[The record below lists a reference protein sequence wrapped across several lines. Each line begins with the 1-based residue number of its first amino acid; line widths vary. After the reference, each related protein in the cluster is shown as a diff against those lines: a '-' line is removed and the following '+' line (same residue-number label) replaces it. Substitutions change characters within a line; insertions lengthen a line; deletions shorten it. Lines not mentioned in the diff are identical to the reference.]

1 MTFVMDTPAVNK
13 QGVTISNDAD
23 ADLSN
28 STPLVYS
35 VIMDMDSMPSMFSGP
50 LTQFYQN
57 LNDAFIKIFNQR
69 YEMGQALQGAAMAS
83 ELQDLRTANSFK
95 GPTSQGGI
103 LPGGP
108 S

>member
-1 MTFVMDTPAVNK
+1 MTFAMDTKAVNQ
-13 QGVTISNDAD
+13 QGVTISNDAG

-35 VIMDMDSMPSMFSGP
+35 VIMDMYSMPSMFTGP

-57 LNDAFIKIFNQR
+57 LNDAFIKVFNQR
-69 YEMGQALQGAAMAS
+69 YEMGQALQGVAMAS
-83 ELQDLRTANSFK
+83 ELQDLQTANSFK
-95 GPTSQGGI
+95 FQY
-103 LPGGP
+103 PGADRKN

>member
-1 MTFVMDTPAVNK
+1 MSFIMDTAAVNK
-13 QGVTISNDAD
+13 QGVTIANDANN
-23 ADLSN
+23 DLSS

-35 VIMDMDSMPSMFSGP
+35 VIIDMDSMPSMFTGP

-69 YEMGQALQGAAMAS
+69 YEMGQALQGAALAS
-83 ELQDLRTANSFK
+83 ELNDLQIASSFK
-95 GPTSQGGI
+95 GPSSQGGL

>member
-1 MTFVMDTPAVNK
+1 
-13 QGVTISNDAD
+13 
-23 ADLSN
+23 
-28 STPLVYS
+28 
-35 VIMDMDSMPSMFSGP
+35 MDMYSMPSMFTGP

-57 LNDAFIKIFNQR
+57 LNDAFIKVFNQR
-69 YEMGQALQGAAMAS
+69 YEMGQALQGVAMAS
-83 ELQDLRTANSFK
+83 ELQDLQTANSFK